1 MSSNRQKTLQIHDRI
16 PIFSR
21 PLLTGNT
28 SPANTVTL
36 INHLCIPEIARNSRA
51 RQGAPKAKFD
61 AVYTSTEF
69 DYLGFGLLLTTGS

>member
-1 MSSNRQKTLQIHDRI
+1 MIGLLSSRNDQQFKSVAVET
-16 PIFSR
+16 
-21 PLLTGNT
+21 
-28 SPANTVTL
+28 
-36 INHLCIPEIARNSRA
+36 RNSRA

>member
-1 MSSNRQKTLQIHDRI
+1 MKVQE
-16 PIFSR
+16 
-21 PLLTGNT
+21 PLAVNSLPSHCLTGYKLAAGDST
-28 SPANTVTL
+28 
-36 INHLCIPEIARNSRA
+36 RNSRA